1 MIRKRIH
8 KITLTVL
15 ILLFV
20 SINTQ
25 AQYASE
31 EELKDAANEMF
42 EEENYV
48 GSIKL
53 FSQLLSTYP
62 KDPSYNYKYGAC
74 LLFGSRDK
82 DEALRYLKFS
92 VTKSNVDPIAF
103 YFLAKAYHHNYEFS
117 AAIVNY
123 NKYKGK
129 STVKEHQKYTI
140 DRQLEMCKNGQK
152 LIKSMTD
159 IGVLSKKNIKAS
171 DFFRSYK
178 LNGIGGKIIV
188 KPDDFKTKYDQKK
201 KEKSVIYLGEKKD
214 MVVFSSF
221 GKAGA
226 SGKDIFRVVKLPNGE
241 WSKPASIGDE
251 INTEYDEDYPFLHP
265 DGRTLYFS
273 SKGYNSMGGY
283 DIFKSTLNPQTGRWS
298 YPENLDFPINT
309 PDDDILYISD
319 IDNKLAYFASSRD
332 SKQGELTVYNV
343 TVNASPVQHS
353 VIKGFFLA
361 ESNPRMKSATITVK
375 DVEKDRRYGVYKTH
389 NVTGEYLLTFPSNG
403 GKFKILVETTDDAP
417 VHSAIIELPKLDGFR
432 ALKQELRLVGEGDD
446 EKLVIKNLFDE
457 TDEFDI
463 NDPLFVQNI
472 LKERAKLNVNITEEE
487 LNNSLANSLNNAL
500 SNQENPES
508 AYSELSDE
516 QIVNKTDEVSSKI
529 IEQAKISKE
538 QANLSYQIA
547 SKKSI
552 QAKETYN
559 EANILKNNGDL
570 KQAKVKKLE
579 AAKLINEVV
588 AALAIAKTLDN
599 EVVERESD
607 IVAVT
612 KLQEAVNADIDEG
625 NRKGA
630 EDNLEKLDE
639 IASATYHTESALVV
653 EEELLENELSEKQK
667 IYNKNRDN
675 VTELQNREYELT
687 ETINKLEAK
696 KEATKKKSEKA
707 DLEVRISTLQ
717 IDVEDAKFDLTNSK
731 TKAEKSTKEY
741 NEAKNRAKT
750 TKIVIASV
758 TSGNDNVVPIGDASK
773 LQIENDITYFEK
785 EGLVGL
791 YPSNETVISSEPLAV
806 YSLEN
811 HKDEYNV
818 IDESGDIVDY
828 NTTYSSELAELD
840 NSITPTEKANQ
851 IIKINESWIKDI
863 EEEITIRKEQLKVE
877 TNNSKQLDFE
887 GKITSLVALKSEKQ
901 NEITT
906 NTELLAANA
915 SSTAI
920 TTNNSSETIASKEI
934 DEEVNI
940 MNTDGSIIDY
950 ESNYTTELEL
960 FTEEDDYDSYN
971 KKAAIHTNW
980 ASATEQEILIKK
992 MELVEADE
1000 SEKDGLKNV
1009 IAVLENNLLDQ
1020 QEFAALYE
1028 SQAESV
1034 KVTESV
1040 TEEPLA
1046 NNETSLTN
1054 TEDLTLNNNNYKDV
1068 FVEEL
1073 ETVSEDDSYESYTEK
1088 AIIHKKWLKAIE
1100 TEIATKEV
1108 ELSNANEADRNLL
1121 ENEIAVLEND
1131 FLEQGEFI
1139 ALYESQAESVKVTES
1154 VTEEPL
1160 ANNETSPTNTESLA
1174 PNNYKDTF
1182 VEELET
1188 VSEDDSYESYTE
1200 KAIIHKKW
1208 SKAIETEIATKEVE
1222 LSNANEAE
1230 KNLLENKI
1238 AVLENNLLEQQ
1249 EFTALYES
1257 QAESVKITKT
1267 VIEEPIANNEEPGKN
1282 VVEPVINNE
1291 LAEENLTSNNL
1302 NASEDDFSNLKYNSE
1317 FVYKSTQSQNTL
1329 QSVNELK
1336 NEARL
1341 LKEESDVKLNIA
1353 SNTSS
1358 PEEKDVMITEANDLI
1373 KKSDRKQDEIA
1384 RIYETAN
1391 RSEYRNNENVISS
1404 LKKNSDDPYA
1414 NKIIMAEMLVD
1425 EASNYNEEAKDER
1438 LKAINATN
1446 QTSKE
1451 LALQNAYELEMK
1463 AIEKQKEAIN
1473 QLSDGENI
1481 DAVYASNEE
1490 PANVINNEEPLIN
1503 TESTTPANRERPSA
1517 SSSEVT
1523 QEDQEVLLNLKPEE
1537 IVAIKS
1543 SEEYQS
1549 YAALKAEKRRLTK
1562 EAEVEYV
1569 EAQEHEED
1577 ASDQKQLG
1585 VSLKAMAAG
1594 AATEEEKTKKLG
1606 QIEKL
1611 NKMITENEA
1620 KAVELKSSADNK
1632 DSQAKIVNDKS
1643 DFILIN
1649 VDENIAK
1656 NYTVIEKVETFDSDF
1671 MAEVMNRTATS
1682 TSEEPLAN
1690 NE

>member
-1 MIRKRIH
+1 
-8 KITLTVL
+8 
-15 ILLFV
+15 
-20 SINTQ
+20 
-25 AQYASE
+25 
-31 EELKDAANEMF
+31 D
-42 EEENYV
+42 
-48 GSIKL
+48 
-53 FSQLLSTYP
+53 
-62 KDPSYNYKYGAC
+62 
-74 LLFGSRDK
+74 
-82 DEALRYLKFS
+82 
-92 VTKSNVDPIAF
+92 
-103 YFLAKAYHHNYEFS
+103 
-117 AAIVNY
+117 
-123 NKYKGK
+123 
-129 STVKEHQKYTI
+129 
-140 DRQLEMCKNGQK
+140 
-152 LIKSMTD
+152 
-159 IGVLSKKNIKAS
+159 
-171 DFFRSYK
+171 
-178 LNGIGGKIIV
+178 
-188 KPDDFKTKYDQKK
+188 
-201 KEKSVIYLGEKKD
+201 
-214 MVVFSSF
+214 
-221 GKAGA
+221 
-226 SGKDIFRVVKLPNGE
+226 
-241 WSKPASIGDE
+241 
-251 INTEYDEDYPFLHP
+251 DYPFLHP

-500 SNQENPES
+500 SNQENPKS
-508 AYSELSDE
+508 TYSELSDE

-806 YSLEN
+806 YNLEN

-828 NTTYSSELAELD
+828 NITYSSELAELD

-863 EEEITIRKEQLKVE
+863 EEEITIRKEQLKIE

-887 GKITSLVALKSEKQ
+887 EKITSLVALKSEKQ

-950 ESNYTTELEL
+950 ESNYTAELEL

-1088 AIIHKKWLKAIE
+1088 AIIHKKW
-1100 TEIATKEV
+1100 
-1108 ELSNANEADRNLL
+1108 
-1121 ENEIAVLEND
+1121 
-1131 FLEQGEFI
+1131 
-1139 ALYESQAESVKVTES
+1139 
-1154 VTEEPL
+1154 
-1160 ANNETSPTNTESLA
+1160 
-1174 PNNYKDTF
+1174 
-1182 VEELET
+1182 
-1188 VSEDDSYESYTE
+1188 
-1200 KAIIHKKW
+1200 

-1267 VIEEPIANNEEPGKN
+1267 VIEEPIANNEEPGTN

-1291 LAEENLTSNNL
+1291 PAEENLTSNNL

-1317 FVYKSTQSQNTL
+1317 FDYKSTQSQNTL

-1517 SSSEVT
+1517 SSSKVT

-1671 MAEVMNRTATS
+1671 MAEVMNRTAIS
-1682 TSEEPLAN
+1682 TSEEPVAN
-1690 NE
+1690 NELPENNVEDPVVSNSNQEITAEEPLAITEEPVANNELATNENDYASKHATKLAEIDEEDSYKSFVKKAEVHYEWAKDTETEIAVKKVELSAATEEDKNGIENEIAVLENNLLEQQEFASLYESQAETMKPEIDEEDPLVNNEDPIANIEQSETSTEETAETVVDPVVSYEEPDNSTTIENVTTSIAPSNIDEIPEV